1 MLFSSMNITAAIK
14 NRKQNNYSH
23 CYGCGLCTL
32 VCPVWH
38 QNHDICCTP
47 HGHAK
52 AMQSD
57 GEVNVIGLFD
67 CILCGACEPVCPA
80 NIEIM
85 EMMIK
90 LRQNH
95 VDSKSLALEP
105 KSLSDNPIKPMIN
118 PVLFL
123 ADDALLEHKMQS
135 NNKLLNQTL
144 KLLNSAGVGS
154 VGQAQDNG
162 ADIIK
167 AIKSGLEI
175 SPDRVEEF
183 LAPIK
188 LAKKLIV
195 SDCLL
200 RTALQQWL
208 PNVEIMSPGYVLSN
222 LPAIKNKL
230 SEKDL
235 YVIECRA
242 YNANFKKMV
251 AHYNQLKQH
260 SGCQLNLDLQRLA
273 MPTGGLDINKHRLD
287 SKTTM
292 TTFDPHKQSQWIL
305 QGLNID
311 RIVVESVE
319 DAIAIMQVSDKPII
333 HVAELLS
340 S

>member
-1 MLFSSMNITAAIK
+1 MNTATLTNNK
-14 NRKQNNYSH
+14 NDYSN

-38 QNHDICCTP
+38 QNHDVCCTP

-52 AMQSD
+52 AMQANSD
-57 GEVNVIGLFD
+57 VNVIGLFD

-85 EMMIK
+85 KMMIE

-95 VDSKSLALEP
+95 ADEKLLPLKP
-105 KSLSDNPIKPMIN
+105 KSLSDNSITCQ
-118 PVLFL
+118 VLFL
-123 ADDALLEHKMQS
+123 ADDALLKNKMQS
-135 NNKLLNQTL
+135 NNNLLSQTL
-144 KLLNSAGVGS
+144 KLLNSTGIGQVS
-154 VGQAQDNG
+154 QAQDNG
-162 ADIIK
+162 SDISK
-167 AIKSGLEI
+167 AIKSGVEI
-175 SPDRVEEF
+175 PPKRLEEF
-183 LAPIK
+183 LSSIASV
-188 LAKKLIV
+188 KKLIV

-208 PNVEIMSPGYVLSN
+208 PSLEIISLGYVLSN
-222 LPAIKNKL
+222 LSLVKNKL
-230 SEKDL
+230 NERDL

-251 AHYNQLKQH
+251 THYNQLKQH

-273 MPTGGLDINKHRLD
+273 MPTGGLDINKHRID

-292 TTFDPHKQSQWIL
+292 TTFNPHKQSQWIL
-305 QGLNID
+305 QGLNVD

-319 DAIAIMQVSDKPII
+319 DGMAMMQVSDKPII
-333 HVAELLS
+333 HLAELLS
-340 S
+340 Y

>member
-1 MLFSSMNITAAIK
+1 MNSNTATK
-14 NRKQNNYSH
+14 NNYSH

-38 QNHDICCTP
+38 QSHDINCTP
-47 HGHAK
+47 HAHAK
-52 AMQSD
+52 AMQAN

-85 EMMIK
+85 KMMIS

-95 VDSKSLALEP
+95 VDEQLLSKEEKLFSTDA
-105 KSLSDNPIKPMIN
+105 IIY

-123 ADDALLEHKMQS
+123 ADDALLENKIQS
-135 NNKLLNQTL
+135 NNTLLKQTL
-144 KLLNSAGVGS
+144 TLLNSAGIGH
-154 VGQAQDNG
+154 VGQAHDNG
-162 ADIIK
+162 ADIIE
-167 AIKSGLEI
+167 AIKSGHEI
-175 SPDRVEEF
+175 SSERLKIF
-183 LAPIK
+183 LSSIQS
-188 LAKKLIV
+188 AKKLIV

-208 PNVEIMSPGYVLSN
+208 PDLEIISLGYVLSN
-222 LPAIKNKL
+222 LSSMKNKL

-251 AHYNQLKQH
+251 SHYHQLKQH

-273 MPTGGLDINKHRLD
+273 MPTGGLDINTHRLNANT
-287 SKTTM
+287 SM

-305 QGLNID
+305 QGLDIE

-319 DAIAIMQVSDKPII
+319 DGIAMMQVTDKPII
-333 HVAELLS
+333 HISELLS
-340 S
+340 N

>member
-1 MLFSSMNITAAIK
+1 MLFSSMNITTANK
-14 NRKQNNYSH
+14 NSPQNNYSH

-47 HGHAK
+47 YGHAK
-52 AMQSD
+52 AMQAD

-85 EMMIK
+85 QMMIK

-95 VDSKSLALEP
+95 VDDKSSALKSKSLSTDP
-105 KSLSDNPIKPMIN
+105 VKPITN
-118 PVLFL
+118 SVLFL
-123 ADDALLEHKMQS
+123 ADDALLEHKMLS

-144 KLLNSAGVGS
+144 KLLNSAGVGG
-154 VGQAQDNG
+154 VAQAQDNG

-167 AIKSGLEI
+167 AIKSGIEI
-175 SPDRVEEF
+175 SSNRVEEF
-183 LAPIK
+183 LSSIK
-188 LAKKLIV
+188 SAKKLIV

-208 PNVEIMSPGYVLSN
+208 PDVKIMSLGYVLSS

-230 SEKDL
+230 GEKDL

-319 DAIAIMQVSDKPII
+319 DGIAMMHVSDKPVI
-333 HVAELLS
+333 HIAELLS
-340 S
+340 R